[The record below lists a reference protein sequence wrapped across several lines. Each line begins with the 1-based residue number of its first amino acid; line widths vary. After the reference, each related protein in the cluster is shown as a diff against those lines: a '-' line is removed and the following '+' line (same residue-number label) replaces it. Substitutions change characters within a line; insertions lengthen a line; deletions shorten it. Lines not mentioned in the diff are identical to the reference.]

1 MRRRCL
7 NVYSAYDGL
16 ALEVLL
22 IQPKKGVKVKGVV
35 QFSHGMCENKE
46 RYEPLMEYLCERG
59 FACVI
64 HDHRGH
70 GKSVK
75 STSASDYEDDKV
87 SLEECSGD
95 HDRAQYGNTCCPVL
109 YQAL

>member
-35 QFSHGMCENKE
+35 VLCQEKVQIKYNQFS
-46 RYEPLMEYLCERG
+46 
-59 FACVI
+59 
-64 HDHRGH
+64 
-70 GKSVK
+70 
-75 STSASDYEDDKV
+75 
-87 SLEECSGD
+87 SLG
-95 HDRAQYGNTCCPVL
+95 V
-109 YQAL
+109 